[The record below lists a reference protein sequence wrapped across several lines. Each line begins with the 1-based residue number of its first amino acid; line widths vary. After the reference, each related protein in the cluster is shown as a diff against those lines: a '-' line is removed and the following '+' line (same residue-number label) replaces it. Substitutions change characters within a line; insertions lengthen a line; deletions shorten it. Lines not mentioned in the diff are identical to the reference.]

1 MRASTARR
9 GEGSRKVAASHHLT
23 YHRGVSALHSCEVCR
38 AKVSELRRGR
48 CWGCYAQWVD
58 SRPVG
63 AGARCVTCT
72 EKRRNVLRSVELFG
86 AWQPMCFNCH
96 GQVGQ
101 LDPMPETLAEL
112 RTAVSRERRQ
122 VDRRIGKADSRVF
135 RYERRVGERRLDR
148 DEFPQ
153 VDDEMIMEVSYTA
166 LEVDIGFD
174 EEQLT
179 GIHFLPTADEI
190 DDAVSTLGVA

>member
-1 MRASTARR
+1 
-9 GEGSRKVAASHHLT
+9 
-23 YHRGVSALHSCEVCR
+23 
-38 AKVSELRRGR
+38 
-48 CWGCYAQWVD
+48 
-58 SRPVG
+58 
-63 AGARCVTCT
+63 
-72 EKRRNVLRSVELFG
+72 
-86 AWQPMCFNCH
+86 MCFNCH

-101 LDPMPETLAEL
+101 MDPMPETLAQL
-112 RTAVSRERRQ
+112 RTAVSRERRE

-153 VDDEMIMEVSYTA
+153 VDDDMIMEVSYTA